1 MLASVDSAKAL
12 RKAIARNLA
21 TRERLRAQR
30 QSVQEGDSQS
40 HSSTTHAMNAP
51 APGELEHASISEGSS
66 DEGQAQGDPETGAED
81 CAIAPGGAFQ
91 AADVSEPE
99 LS

>member
-30 QSVQEGDSQS
+30 QAQVPR
-40 HSSTTHAMNAP
+40 AP
-51 APGELEHASISEGSS
+51 RLALP
-66 DEGQAQGDPETGAED
+66 Q
-81 CAIAPGGAFQ
+81 
-91 AADVSEPE
+91 V
-99 LS
+99 

>member
-30 QSVQEGDSQS
+30 QAQLQEKLKQGIAGQKIGKQKVNEGEIDVQLGEEISRSEEKTYELKSQR
-40 HSSTTHAMNAP
+40 
-51 APGELEHASISEGSS
+51 
-66 DEGQAQGDPETGAED
+66 
-81 CAIAPGGAFQ
+81 
-91 AADVSEPE
+91 
-99 LS
+99 